1 MRTRKMNV
9 RITFFQK
16 IGEQNEDG
24 EVLTFKKK
32 CLYTCWAE
40 VSKTS
45 IKDFREGATVTKA
58 SGLPEHKDTKTFL
71 IRHLPKLKFD
81 NSCYIDFDGLE
92 YKIVAIERDYANK
105 EFDLIAGVMMS

>member
-1 MRTRKMNV
+1 MRTRRMNV

-105 EFDLIAGVMMS
+105 EIDLVAGVMMS